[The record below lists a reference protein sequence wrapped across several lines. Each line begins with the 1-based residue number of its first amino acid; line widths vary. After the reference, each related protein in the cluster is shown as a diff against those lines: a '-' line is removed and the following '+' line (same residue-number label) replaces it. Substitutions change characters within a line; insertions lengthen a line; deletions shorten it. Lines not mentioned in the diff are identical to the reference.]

1 MKSVIRSTGWIA
13 QICAGILSLI
23 LVSLVVADNV
33 TVNFRDADI
42 RSVIESVSEIT
53 GKAFIIDPRVKGKM
67 TIIAPDSIDA
77 DSLYEVFLS
86 ALQVH
91 GYQAVSD
98 GQVTRIVPSA
108 QAFQQAGGGGGE
120 LATRIFTLSYVTAPE
135 LVPVIKP
142 MLSPGAQV
150 QAHAASNR
158 LIVTDTVSQLA
169 RVERMIAEVDDA
181 DQAQYDIV
189 ELEHMSAAEAVAI
202 LREMKHIQRAQPS
215 IVEDEYNNRLIVGG
229 SPVVRRQVVGL
240 LKQLDMPSSSED
252 GVEVIYLHYAQ
263 AVNLKPMIEKIL
275 TSRSFLRLAGET
287 EKNSGNDQYQV
298 EADEMNNALLISA
311 PGAVINNVK
320 KLVRKLDMPRVQVLI
335 EAVLAEVTQDQANKL
350 SVQLAAVGKQGGFIV
365 NFDDIIPALLAG
377 AIGGDDNIDGIAV
390 PNGISAGG
398 ANYNEDSGRGIAGL
412 ITALKSDADTN
423 ILSSPS
429 IVTMDNEEATITVGQ
444 EVPFITGSY
453 TGTGSV
459 SPSNPFQTIEREEVG
474 IKLTVR
480 PQVNEGDAVRLEIS
494 QEASSILA
502 NAALAGTADLVTS
515 KRTIT
520 TNVMVNDGEI
530 LVLGGLNDDR
540 QSLDVKKVPVL
551 GSIPF
556 VGAFFRSTEREV
568 ETRVLIVFI
577 RPTILRNSGEASAI
591 SRAKYDMLRTRQVD
605 FGERTKAGDATVV
618 LPSWDEANAEYQ

>member
-287 EKNSGNDQYQV
+287 DKNSGNDQYQV

-350 SVQLAAVGKQGGFIV
+350 SIQLAAVGKQGGFIV

-377 AIGGDDNIDGIAV
+377 AIGGD
-390 PNGISAGG
+390 
-398 ANYNEDSGRGIAGL
+398 
-412 ITALKSDADTN
+412 
-423 ILSSPS
+423 
-429 IVTMDNEEATITVGQ
+429 
-444 EVPFITGSY
+444 
-453 TGTGSV
+453 
-459 SPSNPFQTIEREEVG
+459 
-474 IKLTVR
+474 
-480 PQVNEGDAVRLEIS
+480 
-494 QEASSILA
+494 
-502 NAALAGTADLVTS
+502 
-515 KRTIT
+515 
-520 TNVMVNDGEI
+520 
-530 LVLGGLNDDR
+530 
-540 QSLDVKKVPVL
+540 
-551 GSIPF
+551 
-556 VGAFFRSTEREV
+556 
-568 ETRVLIVFI
+568 
-577 RPTILRNSGEASAI
+577 
-591 SRAKYDMLRTRQVD
+591 
-605 FGERTKAGDATVV
+605 
-618 LPSWDEANAEYQ
+618 